1 MPVKIRPNHEKLR
14 ELVLIVAKLCRND
27 PRFGATKLNKLLF
40 FADFLAYLRLGQAI
54 TGVEYQKL
62 PGGPA
67 PRAMVPLLNEMKR
80 DGAIDIEIVD
90 FHGKEQFRTV
100 PLREPILGQFTEAEQ
115 ALVSDVVLRF
125 WEYTGSRISVFSHLL
140 TAYRLANMRETIP
153 YETALVSTMEPTE
166 EIVRIA
172 RKLDA
177 RAKRF
182 LARARP

>member
-1 MPVKIRPNHEKLR
+1 MAHTIRPNHDKLR
-14 ELVLIVAKLCRND
+14 ELVLYVAGLCQDD
-27 PRFGATKLNKLLF
+27 PRFGATKINKLLF

-54 TGVEYQKL
+54 TGVDYQKL

-67 PRAMVPLLNEMKR
+67 PRAIVPLLKEMKR
-80 DGAIDIEIVD
+80 DGAIDIDIVE
-90 FHGKEQFRTV
+90 FHGRQQFRTV
-100 PLREPILGQFTEAEQ
+100 PRRPALLGQFSEAEL
-115 ALVSDVVLRF
+115 ALVSDLVRRF

-140 TAYRLANMRETIP
+140 TAYRLARMGETIP
-153 YETALVSTMEPTE
+153 YESALVSTMEPTE

-182 LARARP
+182 LARARS